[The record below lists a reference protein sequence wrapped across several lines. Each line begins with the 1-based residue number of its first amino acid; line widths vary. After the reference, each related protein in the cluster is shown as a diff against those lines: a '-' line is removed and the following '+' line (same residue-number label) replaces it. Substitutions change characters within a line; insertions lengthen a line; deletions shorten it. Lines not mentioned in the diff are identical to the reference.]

1 MFLFEHTAYVICTYF
16 PPVVFAHQSTGF
28 VPYPSLVP
36 EPLGTYFSTAV
47 HEEQLVGKIPIVF
60 TSGAIS
66 LEFVTYWR
74 ILFVGESPSM
84 PVVSDALI
92 Q

>member
-1 MFLFEHTAYVICTYF
+1 M
-16 PPVVFAHQSTGF
+16 
-28 VPYPSLVP
+28 P

-47 HEEQLVGKIPIVF
+47 HEEQLVGKIPSVL

-66 LEFVTYWR
+66 LEFVTYWQ
-74 ILFVGESPSM
+74 LVFVGESPSV
-84 PVVSDALI
+84 PVASDALV